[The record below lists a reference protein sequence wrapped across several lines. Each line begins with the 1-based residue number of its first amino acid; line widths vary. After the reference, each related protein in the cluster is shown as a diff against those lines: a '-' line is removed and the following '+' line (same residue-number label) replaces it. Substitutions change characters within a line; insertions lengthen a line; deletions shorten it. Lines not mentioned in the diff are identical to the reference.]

1 VHRFT
6 GGSRLQEA
14 RAYASGEARAQLHDG
29 HTINE
34 KGKAVVHVRDVPLW
48 HCETFVLTAVLRN
61 TRKKEVM

>member
-1 VHRFT
+1 MRSVSAKSSHFLEISGRRVHRFT

-34 KGKAVVHVRDVPLW
+34 KGKAVVHARDVPL
-48 HCETFVLTAVLRN
+48 
-61 TRKKEVM
+61 